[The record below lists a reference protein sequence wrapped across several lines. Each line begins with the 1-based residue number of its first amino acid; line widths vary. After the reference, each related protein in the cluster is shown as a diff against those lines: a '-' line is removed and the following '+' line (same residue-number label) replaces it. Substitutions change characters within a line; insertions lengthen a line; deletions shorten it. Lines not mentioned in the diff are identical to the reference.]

1 MNNGWV
7 KLHRGLLDWE
17 WYDDINTCRLF
28 IHCLIRANHADR
40 LWRGKEIKRGSF
52 FTSLDTLALETGL
65 TVRQVRTSLDRL
77 ISTNEVTSLG
87 QARGR
92 MIVISKYDSYQADD
106 RLSDSVATGSRQA
119 DDRLPTTNKNVK
131 NNKNDK
137 KETIRFA
144 EPSLPEVQNYF
155 LDKTKDREQSGIEGM
170 KFHAYY
176 ESNGW
181 KVGKNKMKSWQSA
194 ATGWIA
200 RNITQGNS
208 NEINGRPTTDRPDN
222 STTGRTR
229 ANAEKR
235 RREIDAQIAEIARDG
250 GLMAANVIDV

>member
-28 IHCLIRANHADR
+28 IHCLIRANHADK

-65 TVRQVRTSLDRL
+65 SVRQVRTSLDRL

-92 MIVISKYDSYQADD
+92 MIVISKYDSYQGDD

-119 DDRLPTTNKNVK
+119 DDRLPTTNKNV
-131 NNKNDK
+131 NNLIS
-137 KETIRFA
+137 KETSYPA
-144 EPSLPEVQNYF
+144 
-155 LDKTKDREQSGIEGM
+155 GINPDLLAKISE
-170 KFHAYY
+170 AW
-176 ESNGW
+176 NT
-181 KVGKNKMKSWQSA
+181 KMKTQPSIKLLEQTQVNKKRWAKIKKIVIDNPDYSDCEYWEGHIDQLSTLPDLQWQRDNKQLTFDQA
-194 ATGWIA
+194 VTADKFE
-200 RNITQGNS
+200 RNL
-208 NEINGRPTTDRPDN
+208 
-222 STTGRTR
+222 
-229 ANAEKR
+229 
-235 RREIDAQIAEIARDG
+235 
-250 GLMAANVIDV
+250 GLMRMGQ